1 MSGFKIRGI
10 FNPVED
16 YYPTYVGID
25 NFDNFDEVLTSN
37 EEYYFAASVLEEDG
51 SIRPRD
57 RQHSGFGEQ
66 SSFSKSLT
74 EGTTICYEDE
84 FSLPTPN
91 MYLALG
97 QILKERGIG
106 LQQEK
111 MPISSHKKRRDYLVS
126 PFIILLITSVTIFPI
141 LSLLSPYG

>member
-10 FNPVED
+10 FNPEED
-16 YYPTYVGID
+16 DYPTYVGID
-25 NFDNFDEVLTSN
+25 NFDEVLTFN

-66 SSFSKSLT
+66 SSFSKSFT

-97 QILKERGIG
+97 QILKERG
-106 LQQEK
+106 
-111 MPISSHKKRRDYLVS
+111 MVFNKKKSRFQV
-126 PFIILLITSVTIFPI
+126 IKKGETT
-141 LSLLSPYG
+141 

>member
-10 FNPVED
+10 FNPDDDE
-16 YYPTYVGID
+16 YPTYVGID
-25 NFDNFDEVLTSN
+25 NFDNFDKVLTFN

-66 SSFSKSLT
+66 SSFSKSFT

-97 QILKERGIG
+97 QILKERG
-106 LQQEK
+106 
-111 MPISSHKKRRDYLVS
+111 MVFNKKKSRFQV
-126 PFIILLITSVTIFPI
+126 IKKGETT
-141 LSLLSPYG
+141 